1 MRPVR
6 LLPEEVANQ
15 IAAGEVVE
23 RPASVLKELVENSL
37 DAGAGRIAVEVE
49 AGGRRLIRVVDDG
62 WGLSQDDLLMA
73 LERHATSKVALPEDL
88 AAVSTLGFRG
98 EAIPS
103 IAAVSRFNMRSRR
116 AQDEAGSE
124 VAVRGGSLREVKEVG
139 CPVGTVVEVRDI
151 FYNIPARRKFLK
163 SIATEAGHLG
173 EAFLRLALARPQ
185 VALRYTA
192 NGRLVYDLPA
202 TEDLAARAAELL
214 GRETAARLVRVAESL
229 NGVSLTGLAGLPDVS
244 RASLDQVYTFIN
256 GRYVRDKV
264 LLHAVGEAYRG
275 LMPDGRR
282 PVVVLDLAVDPAE
295 VDVNVHPAKIEV
307 RFHRQNEIHAALAQG
322 LRQALAAGRLA
333 QAERA
338 ARPQP
343 APAQRPAPQVSG
355 RPAAFPA
362 RPLGRPAT
370 PPLAAT
376 PGGGLAVR
384 EPAAETAPAYQP
396 PPALPQARPLFG
408 PAGDLTVLGQLHG
421 LYVICASSEGL
432 IIMDQ
437 HAAHERL
444 TYEVLK
450 QDLQRGA
457 LPRQGLLSP
466 ATLELTPREAA
477 LAQEQGAD
485 WARLGLEMGPFGGN
499 TWVIMSLPPLL
510 AGQDPAQVA
519 RGLLDELAQA
529 GVPSGTPE
537 FLEVALRSLA
547 CRSSIK
553 SGQRL
558 GERELNDLAA
568 RAAALPPP
576 VTCPHGRPVFLTIS
590 RRELAKHFKRTPEP
604 AA

>member
-1 MRPVR
+1 MEKPSQMRPVR

-37 DAGAGRIAVEVE
+37 DAGAGRIAAEVE

-124 VAVRGGSLREVKEVG
+124 VVVRGGSLREVKEVG
-139 CPVGTVVEVRDI
+139 CPKGTVVEVRDI

-173 EAFLRLALARPQ
+173 EAFLRMALARPQ
-185 VALRYTA
+185 VAFRYTA

-202 TEDLAARAAELL
+202 SEDLAARAAELL

-275 LMPDGRR
+275 LMPDRRR

-307 RFHRQNEIHAALAQG
+307 RFHRQNEIHAALVQG
-322 LRQALAAGRLA
+322 LRQALAAGKLA
-333 QAERA
+333 QTERN

-343 APAQRPAPQVSG
+343 APAQRPAPQVCG

-362 RPLGRPAT
+362 RPLARPA
-370 PPLAAT
+370 PPSAAT
-376 PGGGLAVR
+376 PGGGLLVR
-384 EPAAETAPAYQP
+384 EPAAETGPAYQP

-421 LYVICASSEGL
+421 LYVICTSSEGL

-444 TYEVLK
+444 TYEALK
-450 QDLQRGA
+450 QDLRRGGA

-466 ATLELTPREAA
+466 ATLEFTPREGPWPRSRARIGRAWAWRWPPSAA
-477 LAQEQGAD
+477 
-485 WARLGLEMGPFGGN
+485 
-499 TWVIMSLPPLL
+499 
-510 AGQDPAQVA
+510 
-519 RGLLDELAQA
+519 
-529 GVPSGTPE
+529 TPG
-537 FLEVALRSLA
+537 
-547 CRSSIK
+547 SS
-553 SGQRL
+553 
-558 GERELNDLAA
+558 
-568 RAAALPPP
+568 
-576 VTCPHGRPVFLTIS
+576 
-590 RRELAKHFKRTPEP
+590 
-604 AA
+604 